1 MRWIE
6 ASKSAAVGAAADN
19 LSAIEAEAAAIV
31 GRIRQEGSSAVQDY
45 ARRFDGYEAD
55 GFAVEKSIISGAA
68 GALEEADRQAIMAMI
83 RSVATFH
90 AEQGYRG
97 YQKETWP
104 GIMCERR
111 ADALSCAGL
120 YVPGGS
126 APLISSLV
134 MMAIPARLAGVG
146 RAYVVT
152 PPDENGQLNAV
163 LAATLDLLGVHEV
176 YLLGGAQAVGAMA
189 CGVAGLPRA
198 DKIFGPG
205 NAWVAAAKQCVAQW
219 PGGPAID
226 LPAGPSEVMVIA
238 DDTADPAFVAAD
250 LLAQA
255 EHDPLARI
263 TLLALD
269 GFDQTA
275 CEAELSR
282 QLANLPRR
290 QIAAEAMS
298 QALGI
303 SCADRDEAIGVANR
317 LAPEHLII
325 QTRLPR
331 DIAVQVRTA
340 GGIFIG
346 PWTPETLG
354 DYAAGP
360 NHILPTGG
368 AGRAWS
374 GVTVESFQ
382 RTTTLI
388 EATAPGLARSASTFM
403 RLAEMEGLE
412 AHAASL
418 KIRLAALEKEGL
430 SSTGPARRSA
440 IVRRVTKETD
450 ITIEVD
456 LDRSGPCAISTGV
469 GFYDHMLEQVARHGG
484 FALNVMCRGDLD
496 IDPHHT
502 IEDVALALG
511 EALSRA
517 LGDRKG
523 IARFGFELPMDE
535 ARAGVWI
542 DLSGRPFAV
551 FEGAIPGDSVGEFPV
566 AMTEHVFRSLSEQ
579 LKAAIQ
585 VKVEGENAHHM
596 IEACFKALG
605 RALRQAIRIEDDS
618 IASTKGV
625 L

>member
-1 MRWIE
+1 MRWTKSESIRDA
-6 ASKSAAVGAAADN
+6 ASPASE
-19 LSAIEAEAAAIV
+19 SHAIDTQAAAIV
-31 GRIRQEGSSAVQDY
+31 ERIRADGDSAVCEF
-45 ARRFDGYEAD
+45 ARRFDGYEANE
-55 GFAVEKSIISGAA
+55 FAVRKSAIMGAA
-68 GALEEADRQAIMAMI
+68 DRLDDSDRQAINAMI
-83 RSVATFH
+83 RSVKAFH
-90 AEQGYRG
+90 ASQGYRA
-97 YQKETWP
+97 YQTETWP

-111 ADALSCAGL
+111 ADALSCVGL
-120 YVPGGS
+120 YVPGGL

-134 MMAIPARLAGVG
+134 MMAVPAQLAGVG

-152 PPDENGQLNAV
+152 PPDENGGLDPTIAG
-163 LAATLDLLGVHEV
+163 TLDLLNLNEIF
-176 YLLGGAQAVGAMA
+176 LLGGAQAVGAMA
-189 CGVAGLPRA
+189 SGVAGLPRA

-205 NAWVAAAKQCVAQW
+205 NAWVAAAKRRVAQW
-219 PGGPAID
+219 ADGPAID

-238 DDTADPAFVAAD
+238 DEAANPAFVAAD

-269 GFDQTA
+269 GFDRTV
-275 CEAELSR
+275 CMAEIDR
-282 QLANLPRR
+282 QLESLPRR
-290 QIAAEAMS
+290 QIAADAMS
-298 QALGI
+298 NAVGI
-303 SCADRDEAIGVANR
+303 ECPDRDSAVRIANQF
-317 LAPEHLII
+317 APEHLII
-325 QTRLPR
+325 QTRLAR
-331 DIAVQVRTA
+331 DIAAEVKTA

-360 NHILPTGG
+360 NHILPTNG

-388 EATAPGLARSASTFM
+388 EASAPGLANAASTFQ
-403 RLAEMEGLE
+403 RLAELEGLD

-418 KIRLAALEKEGL
+418 QIRMLALANNPEM
-430 SSTGPARRSA
+430 PAGRSGRHA

-450 ITIEVD
+450 ITVEID
-456 LDRSGPCAISTGV
+456 LDRTVSGEISTGI

-484 FALNVMCRGDLD
+484 FFLNIVCRGDLD
-496 IDPHHT
+496 IDGHHT

-511 EALSRA
+511 EALSKA
-517 LGDRKG
+517 LGDRTG
-523 IARFGFELPMDE
+523 IARYGFELPMDE

-542 DLSGRPFAV
+542 DLSGRPFLV
-551 FEGAIPGDSVGEFPV
+551 FEGSIPGESVGDFPV
-566 AMTEHVFRSLSEQ
+566 AMTEHVFRSLSDQ

-585 VKVEGENAHHM
+585 IRVQGENAHHM

-605 RALRQAIRIEDDS
+605 RALRQAIRIEDAT
-618 IASTKGV
+618 IPSTKGA

>member
-1 MRWIE
+1 MRWTKSENIRDAVSP
-6 ASKSAAVGAAADN
+6 ASGNHAIDTQA
-19 LSAIEAEAAAIV
+19 SAIV
-31 GRIRQEGSSAVQDY
+31 DRIRAEGADAVREFAQ
-45 ARRFDGYEAD
+45 RFDGYEANE
-55 GFAVEKSIISGAA
+55 FAVQKSDIIGAA
-68 GALEEADRQAIMAMI
+68 DRLNDSDRQAINAMI
-83 RSVATFH
+83 RTVKAFH
-90 AEQGYRG
+90 APQGYRA
-97 YQKETWP
+97 YQTETWP

-111 ADALSCAGL
+111 ADALSCVGL

-134 MMAIPARLAGVG
+134 MMAVPAKLAGVN

-152 PPDENGQLNAV
+152 PPGENGGLNPAI
-163 LAATLDLLGVHEV
+163 AATLDLLDLYDVF
-176 YLLGGAQAVGAMA
+176 LLGGAQAIGAMA
-189 CGVAGLPRA
+189 CGMAGLPRA

-205 NAWVAAAKQCVAQW
+205 NAWVAAAKRRVAQW
-219 PGGPAID
+219 ADGPAID

-238 DDTADPAFVAAD
+238 DDTANPAFVAAD

-269 GFDQTA
+269 GFDRTA
-275 CEAELSR
+275 CTAEIGR
-282 QLANLPRR
+282 QLETLPRR
-290 QIAAEAMS
+290 QIATDAMNN
-298 QALGI
+298 AVGI
-303 SCADRDEAIGVANR
+303 ECPERKDAVRIAN
-317 LAPEHLII
+317 LFAPEHLII
-325 QTRLPR
+325 QTRLAR
-331 DIAVQVRTA
+331 EIAAEVTTA

-346 PWTPETLG
+346 SWTPETLG

-360 NHILPTGG
+360 NHILPTNR

-388 EATAPGLARSASTFM
+388 EASAPGLVKAASTFR
-403 RLAEMEGLE
+403 RLAELEGLD

-418 KIRLAALEKEGL
+418 QIRMQALAADPDM
-430 SSTGPARRSA
+430 PACRPGRHA

-450 ITIEVD
+450 ITVEVD
-456 LDRSGPCAISTGV
+456 LDRTASGEISTGI

-484 FALNVMCRGDLD
+484 FVLNIVCRGDLN
-496 IDPHHT
+496 IDAHHT

-511 EALSRA
+511 EALSKA
-517 LGDRKG
+517 LGDRTG
-523 IARFGFELPMDE
+523 IARYGFELPMDE

-542 DLSGRPFAV
+542 DLSGRPFLV
-551 FEGAIPGDSVGEFPV
+551 FEGRIPGESVGDFPV
-566 AMTEHVFRSLSEQ
+566 AMTEHVFRSLSDQ

-585 VKVEGENAHHM
+585 IQVQGENAHHM

-605 RALRQAIRIEDDS
+605 RAMRQAIRIEEAT
-618 IASTKGV
+618 IPSTKGA